1 MDISPTEYT
10 NMTDDS
16 LVPTAERTLRLIE
29 LLLEQPDGLSAQEL
43 LIQLDMSRSALF
55 LLLRTLKALGYVEQA
70 EKRGR
75 YRLGP
80 RLSAWR
86 SSPAPVLQDLLSAF
100 YQEAAR
106 QSWGETLAL
115 AVRTGNEILILAQV
129 EGSRQVRSVFTAGQK
144 YSQLSAAA
152 DILTGQPAPDVQTN
166 GYQLTRTEDSIEL
179 ALPVCRDGR
188 RPEAAL
194 LLSAPAFR
202 WQIADLLDAYLSLL
216 RVMAARLSYQLGAP
230 AYTPFQ
236 TQTNPALQATSA
248 LPAQQVD
255 DFLQGPWAARLACVR
270 PDGLPHVIPVWQEWN
285 GEVFHVI
292 AWKGSQWAEYLL
304 KNPSVSLSVDEPWPP
319 FRRVVV
325 RGRAEA
331 IPADGPGVDTAA
343 LVQRLTRRYLGQAN
357 NGLSQQIH
365 TAFRIRPE
373 YLGGWQGMPSSLS
386 AEAQA

>member
-1 MDISPTEYT
+1 MPEE
-10 NMTDDS
+10 S

-29 LLLEQPDGLSAQEL
+29 LLLEQGDGLSAQEL

-55 LLLRTLKALGYVEQA
+55 LLLRTLKTLGYVEQT

-80 RLSAWR
+80 RLNAWR

-106 QSWGETLAL
+106 QTWDETLAL
-115 AVRTGNEILILAQV
+115 AMRTGNEILILAQV
-129 EGSRQVRSVFTAGQK
+129 EGSQQVRSVFTAGQK

-152 DILTGQPAPDVQTN
+152 DVLTVEPDPAVHLN
-166 GYQLTRTEDSIEL
+166 GYQLTQTTDSIEL
-179 ALPVCRDGR
+179 ALPICRDGR

-194 LLSAPAFR
+194 LLSVPAFR
-202 WQIADLLDAYLSLL
+202 WQPDQLLKTYLSTL

-236 TQTNPALQATSA
+236 TQSNPALKATTS
-248 LPAQQVD
+248 LPAQAVR
-255 DFLQGPWAARLACVR
+255 DFLTGPWAARLACVR
-270 PDGLPHVIPVWQEWN
+270 PDGSPHVIPVWQEWD
-285 GEVFHVI
+285 GDEFYVI

-304 KNPSVSLSVDEPWPP
+304 QNPSVSLSVDEPWPP

-325 RGRAEA
+325 RGKAEA
-331 IPADGPGVDTAA
+331 ISADQPEVDLGL
-343 LVQRLTRRYLGQAN
+343 LVQRLTRRYLGQTN
-357 NGLSQQIH
+357 TGLSEQIQ
-365 TAFRIRPE
+365 TAFRIHPDH
-373 YLGGWQGMPSSLS
+373 LSGLQGMPGPLRGS
-386 AEAQA
+386 